1 MSEAEFNTE
10 PICEVD
16 ETTIEALKRRTDTSP
31 RGRFRLCLHR
41 NTDHPVQE
49 MVIVCD
55 RGTYFRPHRH
65 PQIKGE
71 SLHMIEG
78 ELTVFFFDD
87 TGNVTRTVDLGAPN
101 TGKTFYYRQDGDI
114 WHLHVPRT
122 DRVVFHETRTG
133 PFNRELDNEYAPWS
147 PDEADSAAV
156 AAFMKKIGAH

>member
-1 MSEAEFNTE
+1 MAEAEFNTE
-10 PICEVD
+10 PIREVD
-16 ETTIEALKRRTDTSP
+16 AATIDALKRRTDESP
-31 RGRFRLCLHR
+31 RGRYRLCLHR
-41 NTDHPVQE
+41 DTDHPVQE

-87 TGNVTRTVDLGAPN
+87 SGKVIRTVELGAPGA
-101 TGKTFYYRQDGDI
+101 GKTFYYRQDGNL

-133 PFNRELDNEYAPWS
+133 PFNRDADNEYAPWS
-147 PDEADSAAV
+147 PEESDTTAV
-156 AAFMKKIGAH
+156 HAFLTKIGAA

>member
-1 MSEAEFNTE
+1 MAEAEFNTE
-10 PICEVD
+10 PIYEVGAA
-16 ETTIEALKRRTDTSP
+16 TITELKRRADDSP
-31 RGRFRLCLHR
+31 RGRYRLCLHR
-41 NTDHPVQE
+41 TTDHPVQE

-65 PQIKGE
+65 PRSKGE

-87 TGNVTRTVDLGAPN
+87 QGAVIRTVELGAPE

-114 WHLHVPRT
+114 WHLHVPRS

-133 PFNRELDNEYAPWS
+133 PFDRDQDNEYATWS
-147 PDEADSAAV
+147 PDESDTDAV
-156 AAFMKKIGAH
+156 TAFLSRLGDC